1 MHITREQVLAPER
14 ILQQARVPV
23 LAAWHCVKVTGQ
35 ARAAHYHTYKGG
47 KQQCCAETPK
57 AFAPMAGQLQLPWAA
72 SGSCLR
78 KAKLFTSDS
87 ARQKV
92 RAMICTL
99 EVLMVMLCSVSASC
113 VERVS

>member
-1 MHITREQVLAPER
+1 MHITREQLLVTER

-35 ARAAHYHTYKGG
+35 ARAAHCLHRRETA
-47 KQQCCAETPK
+47 CCAETPK

-99 EVLMVMLCSVSASC
+99 ELLMVMLCSASASC
-113 VERVS
+113 LERVS